1 MKQVGV
7 SLATFVVWAAA
18 SSASA
23 AAECSVGI
31 VTANPEAGAISVP
44 FDFFEATLD
53 DPAACNLAVPSGV
66 APAPGTFSVY
76 SADYRGFVSEGD
88 QVQLTVEQDGLIDR
102 AIVSG
107 PQDGL
112 IFRNYVGDF
121 GTPEL
126 NSDIMLALLTAA
138 DPDSVAQLDTIDYL
152 LAATTTLD
160 EVEQSLR
167 DIASARTGTMLHL
180 QSTADLLAGGNQPFA
195 GPDEL
200 TILGGVGSHLI
211 GLNARYS
218 ISPDLTFSGG
228 AGYFDQDLN
237 GANARGV
244 MFTGALRYLPAA
256 PAALRPFAET
266 GVRAAPLS
274 ARFTRS
280 YDDGSEDGAS
290 AAFSADGLFAGAYL
304 EGGVVLTPDTDNQI
318 VLSATVAHDRLRTDA
333 VSEEF
338 GPDNLFAASFD
349 EETTAVTTVKLGA
362 AWTTILAPDLDLTLN
377 GGVGHGA
384 AGGDLDAGIAFVGAV
399 EVEAQDDSFV
409 DYGARLG
416 FKPAESLKADLFL
429 QGVSAREAGTH
440 VFYGGSLSRQ
450 F

>member
-1 MKQVGV
+1 
-7 SLATFVVWAAA
+7 
-18 SSASA
+18 
-23 AAECSVGI
+23 
-31 VTANPEAGAISVP
+31 
-44 FDFFEATLD
+44 
-53 DPAACNLAVPSGV
+53 
-66 APAPGTFSVY
+66 
-76 SADYRGFVSEGD
+76 
-88 QVQLTVEQDGLIDR
+88 
-102 AIVSG
+102 
-107 PQDGL
+107 
-112 IFRNYVGDF
+112 
-121 GTPEL
+121 
-126 NSDIMLALLTAA
+126 MLALLTAA
-138 DPDSVAQLDTIDYL
+138 DPDPVAQLDTIDYL

-180 QSTADLLAGGNQPFA
+180 QSTADLLAGGNRPFA

-200 TILGGVGSHLI
+200 TILGGVGSHLV

-228 AGYFDQDLN
+228 AGYFDQDPN

-244 MFTGALRYLPAA
+244 MFAGALRYLPAA

-274 ARFTRS
+274 AASPALTRTARKMAPPPPSAPTGSSPALISKGAFCSRLTPTTRS
-280 YDDGSEDGAS
+280 PCPPRPPTIGSAPTRCRRS
-290 AAFSADGLFAGAYL
+290 S
-304 EGGVVLTPDTDNQI
+304 VPTTSSQPP
-318 VLSATVAHDRLRTDA
+318 LRRKPRRPPR
-333 VSEEF
+333 S
-338 GPDNLFAASFD
+338 
-349 EETTAVTTVKLGA
+349 KLGA

-377 GGVGHGA
+377 AGVGHGA